1 VSAEAEDVFNIKKSD
16 KPASSGPPATEHS
29 SPSNAMRAGGL
40 SASTAT
46 VVVASEFDSLEHAV
60 ASTTKAT
67 RKNVVRAF
75 SGVLLSLG
83 TSYGLYLAGAAR

>member
-1 VSAEAEDVFNIKKSD
+1 
-16 KPASSGPPATEHS
+16 
-29 SPSNAMRAGGL
+29 
-40 SASTAT
+40 